1 MLDIKSLRTFNA
13 LREGGSLLAA
23 AERLHLTQSAL
34 SHQIKAL
41 EDHFD
46 TPLFIRK
53 SRPLRFTPAGERLLT
68 LADEV
73 LPRMSAAEDELR
85 HIAEGQAG
93 RLFIVIECHSCFEWL
108 MPTMDEYRRAW
119 PNIEMD
125 LSLGFSFEPLPALA
139 RGDIDLVVT
148 SDPQA
153 LADIDYDPLFGYQA
167 MLAMAPQHPL
177 VRREWIAP
185 ADLRTETLITYP
197 VERARLDIFTR
208 FLEPASVAPAAV
220 RTAELTV
227 MMMQLVASRRGVA
240 ALPNWALMEYVGRGY
255 AVARPLGA
263 KGMWGTLYAATRGG
277 ERSLPYMRDFLHIA
291 RHRSYRTLKGIRKP
305 GRSDGVRP
313 F

>member
-13 LREGGSLLAA
+13 LRQGGSLLAA
-23 AERLHLTQSAL
+23 AERLHFTQSAL

-46 TPLFIRK
+46 TPLFVRK
-53 SRPLRFTPAGERLLT
+53 LRPLRFTPAGERLLA

-73 LPRMSAAEDELR
+73 LPRVSAAEDELR

-119 PNIEMD
+119 PNVEMD

-153 LADIDYDPLFGYQA
+153 LQDIDYDPLFVYQA
-167 MLAMAPQHPL
+167 LLAMSPHHRLAT
-177 VRREWIAP
+177 REWITP
-185 ADLRTETLITYP
+185 ADLRGETLITYP
-197 VERARLDIFTR
+197 VARERLDIFTH
-208 FLEPASVAPAAV
+208 FLRPAGVTPAAV

-240 ALPNWALMEYVGRGY
+240 SLPNWALMEYVERGY
-255 AVARPLGA
+255 VIARPLGA
-263 KGMWGTLYAATRGG
+263 DGMWGTLHAATRSG
-277 ERSLPYMRDFLHIA
+277 ERMRPYVRDFLHIA

-305 GRSDGVRP
+305 G
-313 F
+313 